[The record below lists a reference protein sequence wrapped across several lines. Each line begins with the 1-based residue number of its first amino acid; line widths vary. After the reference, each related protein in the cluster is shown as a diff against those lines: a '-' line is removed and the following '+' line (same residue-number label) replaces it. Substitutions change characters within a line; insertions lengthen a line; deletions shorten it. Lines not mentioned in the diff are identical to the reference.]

1 MAQLTKS
8 GTARKSTKIVA
19 LALIAGMGLS
29 ACQNTG
35 TKETIGG
42 LGGAV
47 LGGVLGAQV
56 GKGQGQLIAVGAGA
70 LLGALVGSSIGRSMD
85 EVDRMRMEE
94 TTQSALESTADYT
107 TSSWVNPNTG
117 VNGTVTPER
126 TYQTNGGQY
135 CREYTQTVTIDGRR
149 EEAYGT
155 ACRQPDGSWQ
165 IVS

>member
-1 MAQLTKS
+1 MAQLTKI
-8 GTARKSTKIVA
+8 GTTRKSTRIVA
-19 LALIAGMGLS
+19 IALIAGMGLS
-29 ACQNTG
+29 ACQNAGTG
-35 TKETIGG
+35 ETVGG

-70 LLGALVGSSIGRSMD
+70 LLGALVGSSIGRTMD

-94 TTQSALESTADYT
+94 TTQGALETNRDYT

-117 VNGTVTPER
+117 VSGTVTPQETYR
-126 TYQTNGGQY
+126 TNSGQY